1 MEEIDTREMPY
12 ETEEQRL
19 AYYRAE
25 KVNDFLRA
33 MERVTNQ
40 LRYCADQIEQKVRHY
55 QPVSE
60 YHIDDWYAT
69 AMQLTM
75 EILRERDRALDDC
88 SFDTLAHY
96 AYELDELFR
105 EDRAQAVA
113 ARKAEE
119 EAAKEA
125 ANAHRKANPHV
136 YVRANGNRNWTYR
149 ATMTADELNALIAH
163 YAAESNPTQ
172 IGALEVAADYNDDKP
187 ARELSRTDGRV
198 RLAYRPR

>member
-1 MEEIDTREMPY
+1 MEKIDTREMPY

-33 MERVTNQ
+33 MDRVTHQ

-75 EILRERDRALDDC
+75 EILRERDRALDDG
-88 SFDTLAHY
+88 SLDTLAHY

-105 EDRAQAVA
+105 DDRARAVA

-136 YVRANGNRNWTYR
+136 YIRANGNCNWRYLI
-149 ATMTADELNALIAH
+149 TMPAEELEGLVQDHRDGNCSQWVGAVETAGYHDDR
-163 YAAESNPTQ
+163 PTQ
-172 IGALEVAADYNDDKP
+172 
-187 ARELSRTDGRV
+187 ELSRSDATIRI
-198 RLAYRPR
+198 AYRPR